1 MITLLLVSFLA
12 LLFLGM
18 PVAYA
23 MAIAG
28 VLSVIALGDVSLML
42 VPQRMLLS
50 LNSFPLLAV
59 PFFILAGDLMN
70 VGGIT
75 RRLVLFAQAL
85 VGHFRGGL
93 GHVTV
98 VAEMFLSGVSGSASA
113 DAVAIGTVMIPA
125 MKQAGYP
132 PPFAAGLVA
141 SAATLGPIIPP
152 SIVMVIYGAMTGVSI
167 GAMFLGGLIPG
178 VLVGAGLMA
187 IVWWYAR
194 KHDWPR
200 EPRVSRQELWHRF
213 RDAFWALLPPII
225 IIGGILSGIFTATEA
240 GVVACVYSL
249 LVGFFVYRELTWE
262 KVWEILLNS
271 AITTAVPM
279 IILAGASIFGWV
291 LARQRFANTMVD
303 FVTDVTTSPFVA
315 YLIIVAILLFIGL
328 FVEALAAIL
337 IFVPVL
343 LPIGQHFG
351 FDPVHYALV
360 IITAMLIGTV
370 TPPVGLQLYIASAIS
385 KVPVPQVVVW
395 PFVLSMTV
403 VLVIIIALPWTVTW
417 IPGLFFK

>member
-1 MITLLLVSFLA
+1 MIALLLVSFLA

-23 MAIAG
+23 MALAG
-28 VLSVIALGDVSLML
+28 VLAVIALGDVSLML

-178 VLVGAGLMA
+178 VLVGGGLMG

-194 KHDWPR
+194 RHDWPR
-200 EPRVSRQELWHRF
+200 EPRVSGREVWRRF
-213 RDAFWALLPPII
+213 RDAVWALLPPVI

-249 LVGFFVYRELTWE
+249 LVGFLVYRELTWA

-303 FVTDVTTSPFVA
+303 FITDVTASPFVA

-328 FVEALAAIL
+328 FIEALAAIL

-360 IITAMLIGTV
+360 IIIAMLIGTV

-385 KVPVPQVVVW
+385 RVPVPEVVVW
-395 PFVLSMTV
+395 PFVGSMIV
-403 VLVIIIALPWTVTW
+403 VLVLIIALPWTVTW

>member
-1 MITLLLVSFLA
+1 MIALLLISFLVM
-12 LLFLGM
+12 LFLGM
-18 PVAYA
+18 PVAFA
-23 MAIAG
+23 MAISG
-28 VLSVIALGDVSLML
+28 VLAVIGLGDVSLML

-75 RRLVLFAQAL
+75 RRLVQFALAL

-125 MKQAGYP
+125 MVHAGYP

-167 GAMFLGGLIPG
+167 GAMFLGGFIPG
-178 VLVGAGLMA
+178 VLVGLGLMG

-194 KHDWPR
+194 KYDWPR
-200 EPRVSRQELWHRF
+200 EARVPWREVGVRF
-213 RDAFWALLPPII
+213 VDAIWALLPPVI

-240 GVVACVYSL
+240 GVVACLYSL
-249 LVGFFVYRELTWE
+249 VVGFLVYRELTWP

-303 FVTDVTTSPFVA
+303 FVTDITTSPLVA

-360 IITAMLIGTV
+360 IIIAMCIGTV
-370 TPPVGLQLYIASAIS
+370 TPPVGIQLYIASAIS
-385 KVPVPQVVVW
+385 RVPVPKVVVW
-395 PFVLSMTV
+395 PFVAAMTA
-403 VLVIIIALPWTVTW
+403 VLILIVLQPWTVTW
-417 IPGLFFK
+417 IPGFFFK

>member
-1 MITLLLVSFLA
+1 MV
-12 LLFLGM
+12 
-18 PVAYA
+18 
-23 MAIAG
+23 
-28 VLSVIALGDVSLML
+28 
-42 VPQRMLLS
+42 
-50 LNSFPLLAV
+50 
-59 PFFILAGDLMN
+59 
-70 VGGIT
+70 
-75 RRLVLFAQAL
+75 
-85 VGHFRGGL
+85 H
-93 GHVTV
+93 
-98 VAEMFLSGVSGSASA
+98 
-113 DAVAIGTVMIPA
+113 
-125 MKQAGYP
+125 AGYP

-167 GAMFLGGLIPG
+167 GAMFLGGFIPG
-178 VLVGAGLMA
+178 VLVGLGLMG

-194 KHDWPR
+194 KYNWPR
-200 EPRVSRQELWHRF
+200 EPRVPWREVWVRF
-213 RDAFWALLPPII
+213 VDAIWALLPPVI

-240 GVVACVYSL
+240 GVVACLYSL
-249 LVGFFVYRELTWE
+249 VVGFFVYRELTWA

-303 FVTDVTTSPFVA
+303 FVTDITTSPLVA

-351 FDPVHYALV
+351 FDAVHYALV
-360 IITAMLIGTV
+360 IIIAMCIGTV
-370 TPPVGLQLYIASAIS
+370 TPPVGIQLYIASAIS
-385 KVPVPQVVVW
+385 RVPVPKVVVW
-395 PFVLSMTV
+395 PFVAAMTA
-403 VLVIIIALPWTVTW
+403 VLVLIVLQPWTVTW
-417 IPGLFFK
+417 IPGFFFK

>member
-1 MITLLLVSFLA
+1 MISLLLVSFLV

-18 PVAYA
+18 PVAFA
-23 MAIAG
+23 MAISG
-28 VLSVIALGDVSLML
+28 VLAVLTLGDVSLML
-42 VPQRMLLS
+42 VPQRMALS

-59 PFFILAGDLMN
+59 PFFILAGELMN

-75 RRLVLFAQAL
+75 RRLVSFAQSL

-125 MKQAGYP
+125 MVRAGYP
-132 PPFAAGLVA
+132 APFAAGLVA

-152 SIVMVIYGAMTGVSI
+152 SIVMVIYGAMTGVSV
-167 GAMFLGGLIPG
+167 GAMFLGGFIPG
-178 VLVGAGLMA
+178 VLVGLGLMV

-194 KHDWPR
+194 RYGWRR
-200 EPRVSRQELWHRF
+200 EARVPGREVLRRF
-213 RDAFWALLPPII
+213 VDAFWALFAPVII
-225 IIGGILSGIFTATEA
+225 VGGILSGIFTATEA
-240 GVVACVYSL
+240 GVVACLYSIV
-249 LVGFFVYRELTWE
+249 VGVFLYRELTLGQL
-262 KVWEILLNS
+262 WEILLNS
-271 AITTAVPM
+271 AITTSVPM

-291 LARQRFANTMVD
+291 LARQQFAHHMVG
-303 FVTDVTTSPFVA
+303 FVTDLTSSPLVA
-315 YLIIVAILLFIGL
+315 YFIIMAILLFIGL

-343 LPIGQHFG
+343 LPIGQHYG
-351 FDPVHYALV
+351 FDPVHFALV
-360 IITAMLIGTV
+360 IIIAMLIGTV

-385 KVPVPQVVVW
+385 RVPVPKVVVW
-395 PFVLSMTV
+395 PFVGAMTV
-403 VLVIIIALPWTVTW
+403 VLILIVLVPATVTW
-417 IPGLFFK
+417 IPSFFFK